1 MIASFH
7 LVTFRRRKVL
17 PGGRSPGRVDG
28 LRFWRAMSTGKD
40 PFLSIPPDV
49 SRVRLLKPNFREWAF
64 FGVWESEADVDR
76 FLTASRVADI
86 WKDDSDETWSVWLE
100 PVSSRGDW
108 PGVKALHGSEANAL
122 PRAPAALI
130 TRLDLPIG
138 ALGAMWLSAV
148 PEIATHTPSVPGLL
162 AGVPIMDRPYVN
174 PMTFSVWS
182 SIDDAMAFAYRGAP
196 HQQAVGRLRKTCED
210 IASRLSS
217 ARFYPY
223 RSVGTWKGAN
233 PLAPYAESLPRKA
246 AAPSAG
252 IRHDDD

>member
-1 MIASFH
+1 
-7 LVTFRRRKVL
+7 
-17 PGGRSPGRVDG
+17 
-28 LRFWRAMSTGKD
+28 
-40 PFLSIPPDV
+40 
-49 SRVRLLKPNFREWAF
+49 
-64 FGVWESEADVDR
+64 
-76 FLTASRVADI
+76 
-86 WKDDSDETWSVWLE
+86 
-100 PVSSRGDW
+100 
-108 PGVKALHGSEANAL
+108 
-122 PRAPAALI
+122 
-130 TRLDLPIG
+130 
-138 ALGAMWLSAV
+138 MWLSAV
-148 PEIATHTPSVPGLL
+148 PGIATHTPSVPGLL

-223 RSVGTWKGAN
+223 RSEGT
-233 PLAPYAESLPRKA
+233 SLPRKA